1 MDFALEIRTYQ
12 TENPDHQHDFA
23 QLVLPI
29 HGRME
34 IDVDGRSGYV
44 DHSLAALV
52 SPGSTHSQMTQRD
65 SRFLILDCPA
75 TALENIQL
83 TQLSRRIYVPIPP
96 ATRRLIEFAELT
108 GNDQLAVNAAQLAP
122 LLLASLSTQPS
133 VPAGAMDRLLTRVRA
148 YPGASWSNEAMAKVA
163 AMSMSQLHQR
173 FRELFKQTP
182 QAWLAEL
189 RMQQAQRW
197 LCDSALPIA
206 DIALRCGFSDQA
218 ALTRAMQRLC
228 GTTPAVYRRLSQ
240 QSR

>member
-1 MDFALEIRTYQ
+1 VDFALEIRTYQ

-23 QLVLPI
+23 QLVLPV

-34 IDVDGRSGYV
+34 IDVDGCGGYV

-75 TALENIQL
+75 AVLENMQMA
-83 TQLSRRIYVPIPP
+83 QLSRRIYVPIPP

-108 GNDQLAVNAAQLAP
+108 GNDQLAVSAAQLAP
-122 LLLASLSTQPS
+122 LLLASLSAQPALL
-133 VPAGAMDRLLTRVRA
+133 AGGMDRLLTRMRA
-148 YPGASWSNEAMAKVA
+148 CPGASWSNEAMALAA

-173 FRELFKQTP
+173 FRQLFDQTP

-189 RMQQAQRW
+189 RMQEAQRW
-197 LCDSALPIA
+197 LRDSGLPIA

-228 GTTPAVYRRLSQ
+228 STTPAVYRRLSQ
-240 QSR
+240 QPR